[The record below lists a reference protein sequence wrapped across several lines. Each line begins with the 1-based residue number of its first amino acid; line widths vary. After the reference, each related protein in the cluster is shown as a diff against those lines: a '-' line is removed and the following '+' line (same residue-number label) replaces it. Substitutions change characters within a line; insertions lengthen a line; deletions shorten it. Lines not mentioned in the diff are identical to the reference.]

1 MEITLNQVQ
10 KILDSCPIGYYL
22 NTSEIDVVLDE
33 KAQTSYYNAT
43 NNVITISYPLI
54 QKQLSKAEEYSMD
67 LEMIVRSLLYHELS
81 HAILTPI
88 PLFDYVYSHY
98 SWRLPEVKDMVNIVE
113 DERIERRFKDY
124 YMNVDFKANIKNAL
138 DFNKLDLT
146 NSNIFKGMQ
155 GFLLCTR
162 LGIGTKEMQD
172 DLNTLLEKYKSMIG
186 TKESYFYRDRHIGY
200 HISEYIRDIIDYYN
214 KYFISSSPTSE
225 ELKQMLQQLM
235 DLMGNDKSTEKGK
248 GQPDDEKQE
257 GEGEGEPTGENAHG
271 DKKGNAHRQE
281 ISQIIDKVV
290 SQGFDGKLYQ
300 QLLSIFERTQIVEK
314 MTSGASSGYSGVFNP
329 RNCVRKDYKYFLH
342 QDNKGDNKGFSK
354 LHLNLF
360 IDVSGSFHRN
370 TDVTNKLLTCLKK
383 VEKVNPNFTFDLVT
397 INEKAELRP
406 RDKRFIQCSGGNK
419 LPLVLKDLYFKM
431 YKRDAVNYNL
441 ILFDGDC
448 LSDTWNSDDRQRE
461 LKNFLTLFD
470 NKTTTIISDSYNQ
483 TYFNKAKTAKIIYCS
498 NYVEELTNRVAEVLQ
513 VAFG

>member
-22 NTSEIDVVLDE
+22 NSSEIDVVLDE
-33 KAQTSYYNAT
+33 KAQTSYYNTT

-54 QKQLSKAEEYSMD
+54 QTQLSKADEYSMD

-88 PLFDYVYSHY
+88 QLFDYVYSTY
-98 SWRLPEVKDMVNIVE
+98 GWRFSEVKDMVNIVE

-138 DFNKLDLT
+138 NFNKLDLT
-146 NSNIFKGMQ
+146 NPNIFKGMQ

-172 DLNTLLEKYKSMIG
+172 DLNTLLDKYKSMIG
-186 TKESYFYRDRHIGY
+186 VKEVWFYRDKYTSYHIG
-200 HISEYIRDIIDYYN
+200 EYVRDIIDYYN
-214 KYFISSSPTSE
+214 KYFVSSSPTSE

-235 DLMGNDKSTEKGK
+235 DLMGDDKSTEEKGE
-248 GQPDDEKQE
+248 GQPEDKQE
-257 GEGEGEPTGENAHG
+257 GEGEGEPMGENAHG
-271 DKKGNAHRQE
+271 DKEGNAHRKE

-342 QDNKGDNKGFSK
+342 QDNKGDSKGFSK

-383 VEKVNPNFTFDLVT
+383 IEKANPNFTFDLVT

-406 RDKRFIQCSGGNK
+406 REQRFIKCGGGNK
-419 LPLVLKDLYFKM
+419 LPLCLKDLYFKM

-448 LSDTWNSDDRQRE
+448 LSDTHTFDQQQME

-470 NKTTTIISDSYNQ
+470 NKTTTIISDNANKK
-483 TYFNKAKTAKIIYCS
+483 YFDRAKTAKIIYCS
-498 NYVEELTNRVAEVLQ
+498 KYVKELTNRVAEVLQ